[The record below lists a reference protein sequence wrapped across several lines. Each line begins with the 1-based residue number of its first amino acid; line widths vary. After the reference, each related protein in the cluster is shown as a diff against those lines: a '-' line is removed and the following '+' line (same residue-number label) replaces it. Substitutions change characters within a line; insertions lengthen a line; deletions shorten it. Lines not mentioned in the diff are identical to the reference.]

1 MSHIPVRLRRIAG
14 AFALTHVLLIFA
26 GLALQQG
33 PLFSEGPQ
41 GIQDA
46 YVQGD
51 LTRSFAGGMVEAV
64 GFVLL
69 VPVLVMLSRCLGT
82 RTEAGRWA
90 AQSALGCGLA
100 YVAVVFAVGFP
111 AGAAAMY
118 GAQHGLDQEAAF
130 AINNIRLFAHFLS
143 AFLLGGATL
152 GVALSAIADRSHT
165 RWVGGVGVLTATCL
179 VVSPPLTAV
188 EWQDLGTMVWLVWF
202 VGVAVLLLR
211 RGETTPQSAGSSADE
226 VLVGHA

>member
-33 PLFSEGPQ
+33 PLFSDGPQ
-41 GIQDA
+41 GIEDA

-51 LTRSFAGGMVEAV
+51 LTRSFAGGLVEAV

-82 RTEAGRWA
+82 RTETGRWA
-90 AQSALGCGLA
+90 AQSALACGLA

-118 GAQHGLDQEAAF
+118 GAQHGLDVEAAF
-130 AINNIRLFAHFLS
+130 AINNIRLFSHFLS

-152 GVALSAIADRSHT
+152 GVALSAIADQAHT
-165 RWVGGVGVLTATCL
+165 RWVGGVGVLTAVSL
-179 VVSPPLTAV
+179 FASPPLTAIA
-188 EWQDLGTMVWLVWF
+188 WQDIGTMVWLVWF

-211 RGETTPQSAGSSADE
+211 GDATAQSSGSSADA